1 MRVYPAYGRTI
12 ASHVVRGARPMAIGV
27 LLSAR
32 WEYFNHVP
40 KVCIK
45 PDEWKLGRFELGFL
59 HNLHA
64 VVVPGDEAK
73 ELQLAEL
80 LVEAMRVGPRLL
92 WVFNADGT
100 KLVDGDSAHD
110 VALYARELAAKAGAL
125 DKLTPDTI
133 RTAELV
139 MVAAQAR
146 AGELW
151 HREYERMAA
160 KRTPEEVSR
169 WMLTEYE
176 IKDRVRELFS
186 SPWPVTSDAAA

>member
-12 ASHVVRGARPMAIGV
+12 ASHVVRGARPMAIAV
-27 LLSAR
+27 LLSSR
-32 WEYFNHVP
+32 WDYFNHVP

-59 HNLHA
+59 HNMHV

-73 ELQLAEL
+73 DLALAEL
-80 LVEAMRVGPRLL
+80 LVDAMRVGPRLL

-100 KLVDGDSAHD
+100 KLYDGDTPHD
-110 VALYARELAAKAGAL
+110 VALYARELTARAGAL

-160 KRTPEEVSR
+160 KRAPEEVTR
-169 WMLTEYE
+169 WMLREYE

>member
-12 ASHVVRGARPMAIGV
+12 ASHVVRGTKPMAIGV

-32 WEYFNHVP
+32 WDYFNHVP

-45 PDEWKLGRFELGFL
+45 PDEWRVGRFELGFL
-59 HNLHA
+59 HAMHV
-64 VVVPGDEAK
+64 VVVPGDEATD
-73 ELQLAEL
+73 LGLAQL
-80 LVEAMRVGPRLL
+80 LVEIMRVGPRLL

-110 VALYARELAAKAGAL
+110 VAIYARELAARAGAL

-133 RTAELV
+133 RVAELV

-146 AGELW
+146 AGDLW
-151 HREYERMAA
+151 HRTYQRLTE
-160 KRTPEEVSR
+160 KRTPEEVAR

-186 SPWPVTSDAAA
+186 SPWKATSEAAA

>member
-32 WEYFNHVP
+32 WDYFNHVP

-45 PDEWKLGRFELGFL
+45 PEEWKLGRFEFGFL
-59 HNLHA
+59 HNLHV
-64 VVVPGDEAK
+64 VVVPGDEAAD
-73 ELQLAEL
+73 LQLAEL
-80 LVEAMRVGPRLL
+80 LVEVMRVGPRRL
-92 WVFNADGT
+92 WAYNADGT
-100 KLVDGDSAHD
+100 KLYDGDSAHE
-110 VALYARELAAKAGAL
+110 VALYARELAAKAAGL
-125 DKLTPDTI
+125 DKLTPDAI

-139 MVAAQAR
+139 MVAAQTR

-160 KRTPEEVSR
+160 KRSAEEVGR
-169 WMLTEYE
+169 WMLAEYE
-176 IKDRVRELFS
+176 TQDRVRELFA
-186 SPWPVTSDAAA
+186 SPWPATSDAAA